1 VYVNRVE
8 LKNIRQFR
16 HLDLSFVADSGVP
29 LKWSLFLGDNATG
42 KTTLLRSIALG
53 LCDESSAAGL
63 VRELTGSFVRKGS
76 KQDGI
81 IRIELIDSRGKP
93 WTIQTTLHP
102 LPSTGDN
109 VRQEI
114 FRCTIDSLKP
124 RRFKGKMIR
133 PQKISVGRFPWKT
146 LFVVGYGAAR
156 NPDGAE
162 DYEQYRNVDAVY
174 TLFRYDQALQGPELG
189 WRRLLDLAR
198 RGARGSRPE
207 AAARREDAR
216 IRKLLRR
223 VLVLGKG
230 EEIEL
235 AHNGIQVKG
244 LGYTTPLTSHADG
257 YKATTALVLD
267 LIAWRMLSNRG
278 LLPETMTGIV
288 LIDEIEQH
296 LHPKWQRYIIGRL
309 HQQFPKVQFIAT
321 THSPLCTA
329 GTADLTEEQCQ
340 LVALSR
346 SRNTVEPECLP
357 LPRGLRADQIL
368 TSNAFDL
375 DDTRN
380 PEIGEKVAE
389 FRELFGKSRLTPTEK
404 RRFNLLR
411 RYIDDR
417 VPEAGQFEEERNLR
431 NELKA
436 LLGQLE
442 LTRGRRNHD

>member
-1 VYVNRVE
+1 VYINRVE
-8 LKNIRQFR
+8 LRNIRQFR
-16 HLDLSFVADSGVP
+16 HLDLSFVADSGLP

-63 VRELTGSFVRKGS
+63 VRELAGSLVRKGS

-93 WTIQTTLHP
+93 WTLKTTLHP
-102 LPSTGDN
+102 LVSTGDN

-114 FRCTIDSLKP
+114 FRANIDSSKP
-124 RRFKGKMIR
+124 RRLKGKTTR
-133 PQKISVGRFPWKT
+133 PQKIGVGRFPWQA

-174 TLFRYDQALQGPELG
+174 TLFRYDQPLQSPELG

-198 RGARGSRPE
+198 KASRGSRPE
-207 AAARREDAR
+207 AAALREDAR
-216 IRKLLRR
+216 IRELLHR

-257 YKATTALVLD
+257 YKATTAWVLD

-278 LLPETMTGIV
+278 LLPETMSGVV

-309 HQQFPKVQFIAT
+309 HQQFPKLQFIAT

-346 SRNTVEPECLP
+346 IRSTVEPKRLP

-375 DDTRN
+375 DETRN
-380 PEIGEKVAE
+380 PDIGEKVTE
-389 FRELFGKSRLTPTEK
+389 FRELFDKSRLTPKER
-404 RRFNLLR
+404 RRFNTLR
-411 RYIDDR
+411 RYIDAN

-431 NELKA
+431 NELRD
-436 LLGQLE
+436 LLKKLE
-442 LTRGRRNHD
+442 YARKKG